1 MNSTSGSTGNKTSHE
16 RHAAKDNSFEMFKW
30 NNASYKQ
37 YYSSQSEPRNKPS
50 DQSTNNGQKPT
61 QSYQPANLAESSIEL
76 SPEKGNEIKKIM
88 FIVRFELRTFGFY
101 LKKGLDTPFSYL
113 ELTGSGRKNDLGSSY
128 ESTDQYEGM
137 THGMTHHNDSFTT
150 MNQRRISLEQ
160 KARDRRIE
168 IKPANHVT
176 RPSSEVTIPG
186 GYYAVS
192 SKQKN
197 LIIVS
202 FDPTTIAFEV

>member
-1 MNSTSGSTGNKTSHE
+1 
-16 RHAAKDNSFEMFKW
+16 MFKW

-37 YYSSQSEPRNKPS
+37 YYSSQSEARNKPS
-50 DQSTNNGQKPT
+50 DQSKKAAPMEQPT
-61 QSYQPANLAESSIEL
+61 HLKSYQPANLAESSIEL
-76 SPEKGNEIKKIM
+76 SPEKGIEIKKTM
-88 FIVRFELRTFGFY
+88 LLVRFEPGIIGFHF
-101 LKKGLDTPFSYL
+101 KKGLETPFSYL
-113 ELTGSGRKNDLGSSY
+113 ELSHSGRKNDLGSSY

-168 IKPANHVT
+168 IKPANQ
-176 RPSSEVTIPG
+176 RPSSEKTIPD

-192 SKQKN
+192 ID
-197 LIIVS
+197 IIKIDYCKIRTCDVRLRIFFVS
-202 FDPTTIAFEV
+202 RGIFIIPPVPIFIF